1 MLYEGALQSDAT
13 TTSAFTSPPPF
24 ETKSADGAVE
34 ASNKVSSVSQR
45 ARRYR
50 PRRTVS
56 DRVREA
62 LLMLADGRADLLTHE
77 EKAWNSITF
86 SGTRHEIMLDFNG
99 AESVAAGEGFIANLP
114 EHEFRIPGHLVADA
128 TINEVDHR
136 FGADERM
143 VVTAVL
149 LLLEE
154 A

>member
-1 MLYEGALQSDAT
+1 MLYEGALQSHPNHALT
-13 TTSAFTSPPPF
+13 PF
-24 ETKSADGAVE
+24 GIETKSADADPA
-34 ASNKVSSVSQR
+34 ASHTPSKR

-62 LLMLADGRADLLTHE
+62 LLLLAEGRADLLTHE

-86 SGTRHEIMLDFNG
+86 SGTRHEVMLDFNG
-99 AESVAAGEGFIANLP
+99 AESVAAGEDFIANLP
-114 EHEFRIPGHLVADA
+114 EHEFRIPGQLVADA
-128 TINEVDHR
+128 TIGEVDHR